1 LTDFLAELR
10 LFGRP
15 GRADAG
21 VLMNPVL
28 GYGLS
33 LYNIHKLFTFLLS
46 AYFNQFYISILG
58 LIRFVNKIVDFFF
71 IQTCG

>member
-1 LTDFLAELR
+1 
-10 LFGRP
+10 
-15 GRADAG
+15 
-21 VLMNPVL
+21 MNPVL